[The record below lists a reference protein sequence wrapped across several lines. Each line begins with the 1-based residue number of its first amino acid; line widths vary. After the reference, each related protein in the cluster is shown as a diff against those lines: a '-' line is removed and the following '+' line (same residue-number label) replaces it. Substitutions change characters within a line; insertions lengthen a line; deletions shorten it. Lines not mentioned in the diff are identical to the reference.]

1 MNLLSKL
8 SYLNYNF
15 ALTQGYLNPAL
26 NSLAQE
32 IMIDSCQAIKNS
44 QTMKWKRKMPED
56 YFLLVNLSLVSRME
70 LFDIIYHLLKLN
82 KVSYHGDLHALFT
95 IYPG

>member
-1 MNLLSKL
+1 
-8 SYLNYNF
+8 
-15 ALTQGYLNPAL
+15 
-26 NSLAQE
+26 
-32 IMIDSCQAIKNS
+32 
-44 QTMKWKRKMPED
+44 MPED

-82 KVSYHGDLHALFT
+82 KVSYHGDLHALST

>member
-1 MNLLSKL
+1 MSTNKEFT
-8 SYLNYNF
+8 NY
-15 ALTQGYLNPAL
+15 
-26 NSLAQE
+26 E
-32 IMIDSCQAIKNS
+32 VEEKNA
-44 QTMKWKRKMPED
+44 ED

-82 KVSYHGDLHALFT
+82 KVSYHGNLHALFT